1 MKIKRF
7 AVVLALSGVAGGC
20 VPYYAGYDNMYTQ
33 NMYAPGG
40 QLADKNEGPML
51 LASAT
56 DASLAA
62 MFPKGTSKTAVMQ
75 VLGNPLTSS
84 TSSGG
89 KSTQTFTH
97 TFTSYARKLVEMQM
111 LTVEYDSQ
119 GMVSGLTLTKSSN
132 TW

>member
-1 MKIKRF
+1 MKIKEF
-7 AVVLALSGVAGGC
+7 AVILGLSGMVGGC

-62 MFPKGTSKTAVMQ
+62 MFPKGTNKTAVMQ

-84 TSSGG
+84 TSSDG
-89 KSTQTFTH
+89 KSTQSFTH
-97 TFTSYARKLVEMQM
+97 TFTSYARKLVDMQI
-111 LTVEYDSQ
+111 LTVEYDKQ
-119 GMVSGLTLTKSSN
+119 GGVANLTLTKSSN